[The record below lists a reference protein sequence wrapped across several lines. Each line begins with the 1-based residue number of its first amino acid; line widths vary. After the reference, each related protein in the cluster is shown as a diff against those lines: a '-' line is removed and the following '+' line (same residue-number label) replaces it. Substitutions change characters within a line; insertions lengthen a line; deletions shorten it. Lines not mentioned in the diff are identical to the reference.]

1 MTRTD
6 ELNTIATRAIDGV
19 RAITRQAAE
28 EIKRLEGEVAQL
40 RQQALTDGAPMLRQ
54 RLEVAERR
62 ALSSEARTKER
73 ERALDDATNTI
84 SYTAEDIQE
93 ATRDGARAMRQHA
106 IRVVREHLHGWV
118 CWYVNLDALAD
129 QVAANLQA
137 VATTVAAE
145 AAHPAVTL

>member
-62 ALSSEARTKER
+62 VLTGEARVKEL

-84 SYTAEDIQE
+84 SYTAADIQE

-118 CWYVNLDALAD
+118 WLCMDLDALAD
-129 QVAANLQA
+129 KIAAEMQA
-137 VATTVAAE
+137 VTTTVATTAVC
-145 AAHPAVTL
+145 PAVTL